1 MKKSILAFLF
11 FCLFLGCGIA
21 KAQEVAVVA
30 NKSVKAS
37 DVSADEL
44 RDIFTGDKTS
54 LKDGTHAVPVT
65 LKGGAAHE
73 AFLKKYVGKS
83 DAAFRA
89 AWRSLVFTGQG
100 AMPKTFDTDA
110 AALEYIASTPGA
122 IGYVSAGAAN
132 HEGVKILAVR

>member
-21 KAQEVAVVA
+21 KGQEVAVVA

-54 LKDGTHAVPVT
+54 LKDGTHALPVT
-65 LKGGAAHE
+65 LTFADPNAARRLILE
-73 AFLKKYVGKS
+73 ALHVH
-83 DAAFRA
+83 
-89 AWRSLVFTGQG
+89 
-100 AMPKTFDTDA
+100 
-110 AALEYIASTPGA
+110 ST
-122 IGYVSAGAAN
+122 SA
-132 HEGVKILAVR
+132 